1 MSDANKKLFGF
12 GLRPRDSAPS
22 ESRIEGVSA
31 RLGHELPRIDDA
43 PAFQNTAASGPAV
56 KNPSV
61 TQRDARNFPQK
72 AERKPAPEF
81 SDLLEEIGQRN
92 EQLRNQFH
100 FMENSFEQLERFRDV
115 FHDTIA
121 PITSVLTEIESLKV
135 KNHEYMSQIGGLT
148 AKLDELTAR
157 HGELGQE
164 HANLLQDSQTLINE
178 NIELQKSVGF
188 YEAGRQDLNL
198 TINEK
203 TARIGKLEIEL
214 EDQRRLLDAQA
225 AENGSLR
232 GVLQLKDR
240 DIEDLDRARLELQSK
255 LDFAVE
261 DNRVLRGKVEDWSA
275 QLAKATRKA
284 SEFEERYDL
293 LAKRTSEVE
302 KALAS
307 ESSIASQLRNQLQ
320 NDDASHRAAVS
331 ALDTTVAVLTARSES
346 ADRMLAEARQHLR
359 DRTSQIQTLESKGLE
374 AEIQTKAMERRL
386 DEMTRDMAGLK
397 VKLGEVETSRASMV
411 ERAQALLAVNKV
423 KDNNIRAAEQKI
435 EALEARIVAADQAM
449 KDFTE
454 KTEAKLRKLE
464 EKAASESMARALAEG
479 ALVSS
484 RKENGSLL
492 REILALKGAP
502 GRTEAA
508 AIVADMIED
517 PANDAETGVRKVS

>member
-1 MSDANKKLFGF
+1 MSDASKKLFGF
-12 GLRPRDSAPS
+12 GLRPRDPAGPDG
-22 ESRIEGVSA
+22 RIDSVTLRAMG
-31 RLGHELPRIDDA
+31 ELPRIEDA
-43 PAFQNTAASGPAV
+43 PAFPATIAAPRESRNNTPRV
-56 KNPSV
+56 
-61 TQRDARNFPQK
+61 
-72 AERKPAPEF
+72 ERKPEPEF
-81 SDLLEEIGQRN
+81 SDLLEQIGQRN

-100 FMENSFEQLERFRDV
+100 FMENSFEQFDRFRHV
-115 FHDTIA
+115 FHETIA
-121 PITSVLTEIESLKV
+121 PISSVLAEIENLKV
-135 KNHEYMSQIGGLT
+135 KNQEQMAHIGGLT
-148 AKLDELTAR
+148 AKLGEVTTRHSELS
-157 HGELGQE
+157 QE
-164 HANLLQDSQTLINE
+164 HASLLRDSQTLINE
-178 NIELQKSVGF
+178 NIELQKSISF

-203 TARIGKLEIEL
+203 TARIGKLELEI

-240 DIEDLDRARLELQSK
+240 DIEDLDRARSELQSK

-293 LAKRTSEVE
+293 LAKRTSEIE

-307 ESSIASQLRNQLQ
+307 ESAVASQLRNQLQ
-320 NDDASHRAAVS
+320 NEDASHRAAVS

-359 DRTSQIQTLESKGLE
+359 DRTSQIQTLESRALE
-374 AEIQTKAMERRL
+374 SEIQAKAMERRI
-386 DEMTRDMAGLK
+386 DEMMRDAAGLK
-397 VKLGEVETSRASMV
+397 VKLSEVETSRASMV
-411 ERAQALLAVNKV
+411 ERAQALLQVNKV
-423 KDNNIRAAEQKI
+423 KESNIRAAQQKI
-435 EALEARIVAADQAM
+435 EALEARIHAADNALR
-449 KDFTE
+449 DYTE
-454 KTEAKLRKLE
+454 KTESKIKKLE
-464 EKAASESMARALAEG
+464 EKTASESMARALAEG

-502 GRTEAA
+502 NRAEAS
-508 AIVADMIED
+508 AIVADMIEG
-517 PANDAETGVRKVS
+517 PANDSQNEVRKVS